1 MLDELYFL
9 ENDEFVNLELEPESR
24 SFRLREMFWNKTH
37 NKGVIHKDLL
47 GTGDN
52 TLVGYAKDFAVL
64 LEASEPFIQNDEL
77 IVGCSLAIPRDKSS
91 IDLGYYN
98 RHYPPGHAKIL
109 QMGFTGIRDYAKKRL
124 LTENSSEKRDFLS
137 AVQISYDA
145 ACNYAEKYAVFAE
158 QRAVSEAQQQRK
170 DELEKIASICHELAT
185 KKPTS
190 FHAAL
195 QLFWFTFIFGGRG
208 CIGRFDQWLYP
219 FYKADIEAGKITKQ
233 DAQELL
239 ECLWI
244 KLNYF
249 AERTGGTSNDSL
261 RNIVVAGQ
269 TPDGKDGCNELTYM
283 CLSASAK
290 LMLPEP
296 KLNVRFFKGSP
307 KRLLMECCRVLAKG
321 LSMPAIY
328 NDEVVIPAMSKLGI
342 PIEDARDYC
351 NDGCSELIIGG
362 KSTLNFQVFD
372 SLPVLRETALNAE
385 NCRYETF
392 EDVMEDF
399 KSRLKRFMPEG
410 HGTEIEVSFP
420 YFAASIEDCLEKAS
434 TKGARYSIWG
444 QILAEVG
451 NSADGLAAIKKLIY
465 EEKTITWEELISAL
479 KTDYENYETL
489 RQMILNRA
497 SKYGNDDDYVDYIV
511 KEIAEYFCD
520 GVHKKAHNTL
530 GYGNKRGAGLMCFG
544 IHGKSDILATPDGR
558 KRGDLIANSFSP
570 EVGKDRNG
578 PTAVLKSV
586 GKINLKKASHGS
598 VLDIAMHTSAF
609 KEKEGL
615 EKFCALIESFLNMP
629 CTATLQTN
637 VIDRD
642 TLLDAQINPQS
653 PEYKTL
659 IVRVWGFSAV
669 FVELNPELQK
679 HVISR
684 TEHGR

>member
-328 NDEVVIPAMSKLGI
+328 NDEVVIPAMSSELGI
-342 PIEDARDYC
+342 PIEDARDY
-351 NDGCSELIIGG
+351 
-362 KSTLNFQVFD
+362 
-372 SLPVLRETALNAE
+372 
-385 NCRYETF
+385 
-392 EDVMEDF
+392 
-399 KSRLKRFMPEG
+399 
-410 HGTEIEVSFP
+410 
-420 YFAASIEDCLEKAS
+420 
-434 TKGARYSIWG
+434 
-444 QILAEVG
+444 
-451 NSADGLAAIKKLIY
+451 
-465 EEKTITWEELISAL
+465 
-479 KTDYENYETL
+479 
-489 RQMILNRA
+489 
-497 SKYGNDDDYVDYIV
+497 
-511 KEIAEYFCD
+511 
-520 GVHKKAHNTL
+520 
-530 GYGNKRGAGLMCFG
+530 
-544 IHGKSDILATPDGR
+544 
-558 KRGDLIANSFSP
+558 
-570 EVGKDRNG
+570 
-578 PTAVLKSV
+578 